1 MITVFQYFFVYLWIG
16 KKMKWFLLLFL
27 EMEQQQLQPDP
38 PNYQQPPI
46 YEDMNIENIVHMLQL
61 IVNMIQ
67 TIVQHPMQLLRVCTV
82 H

>member
-38 PNYQQPPI
+38 PNYQQPPN
-46 YEDMNIENIVHMLQL
+46 YDEDINIQNIVRMLQL
-61 IVNMIQ
+61 IVIE
-67 TIVQHPMQLLRVCTV
+67 TIVQHLMQLQ
-82 H
+82 

>member
-38 PNYQQPPI
+38 PNYQQPPN
-46 YEDMNIENIVHMLQL
+46 YDEDINIQNIVRMLQL
-61 IVNMIQ
+61 IVNMIE
-67 TIVQHPMQLLRVCTV
+67 TIVQHLMQLQ
-82 H
+82 